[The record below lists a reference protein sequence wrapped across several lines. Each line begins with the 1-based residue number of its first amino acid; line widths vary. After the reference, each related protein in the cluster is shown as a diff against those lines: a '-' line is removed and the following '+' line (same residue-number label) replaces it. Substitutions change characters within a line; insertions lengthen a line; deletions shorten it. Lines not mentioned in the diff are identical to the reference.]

1 MLTYNL
7 PDKYLKINA
16 STLKWIACITMLIDH
31 SALALIYHAILIPNA
46 PLVYG
51 TQLYTLYRIYKVMR
65 GIGRTAFPIYCFF
78 IVEGYLH
85 TRNVKKY
92 ALRLLAFGIVSEIP
106 FNYLVTM
113 KARSLEYQN
122 VYFTLLIGLLLIWG
136 WDYLSQKKM
145 ELVQIGLAVVMC
157 LAAEYLR
164 TDYGWQGPALILFFF
179 LMNKWRVPQCVLG
192 SAILYNEYPWVLLG
206 YIPMLFYNGERGR
219 QWKYFFYAFYPV
231 HLIILHLIAV
241 NIHYIA

>member
-1 MLTYNL
+1 MFTYNL

-31 SALALIYHAILIPNA
+31 SALAILYHAILVPNA
-46 PLVYG
+46 PIAYG
-51 TQLYTLYRIYKVMR
+51 TELYTIYRIYRLMR

-78 IVEGYLH
+78 IVQGYLH

-106 FNYLVTM
+106 FN
-113 KARSLEYQN
+113 
-122 VYFTLLIGLLLIWG
+122 
-136 WDYLSQKKM
+136 SQKKM
-145 ELVQIGLAVVMC
+145 ELVQIGLAVVLC
-157 LAAEYLR
+157 LAAEYLH